1 MKLIAFIP
9 IALALFP
16 CLVSA
21 QDSIKNQVRYARY
34 LSIKN
39 LKYDKKLTQ
48 YSQKTLRRFNNEE
61 NKIRRKLE
69 NIDPQKAKEL
79 FDNHIQS
86 YSASLKN
93 RVLSNV
99 PLSGHLDTAQLSLQF
114 LKKNGVTSMYLD
126 EALKNQEALQ
136 GKLRVTEEIQTYVQN
151 RRRQLQ
157 EQLTQY
163 SQFSRNFKSLGK
175 QAYYY
180 KQQLEEYKSVYDDP
194 SKIESTAINEL
205 KKLPAYNDFIRNNS
219 FIGNMFNLGGDY
231 NNTRTLEGLQVRTQ
245 VEEVV
250 QSRIGSDPNARS
262 AISQQMEQAKDKL
275 SELKN
280 KFPEL
285 NSPAD
290 MPDFKPNPM
299 KTKPFLKRLEFGGNI
314 QFQKN
319 TSYYP
324 AISELAGQVG
334 YKFNKNASVGLGLSY
349 KLGLG
354 TGWNHIA
361 FSHQGIGIRSY
372 IDHKIKGSFYIT
384 GGYEKNYLQ
393 HFSNLTE
400 LYHLNHWTE
409 SALLGI
415 SKKYKIN
422 AKLRGNLQVL
432 YDFAPNN
439 NSVSNHIKVRI
450 GYNF

>member
-1 MKLIAFIP
+1 MSNA
-9 IALALFP
+9 
-16 CLVSA
+16 CLNQA
-21 QDSIKNQVRYARY
+21 IK
-34 LSIKN
+34 
-39 LKYDKKLTQ
+39 
-48 YSQKTLRRFNNEE
+48 SQE
-61 NKIRRKLE
+61 
-69 NIDPQKAKEL
+69 Q
-79 FDNHIQS
+79 
-86 YSASLKN
+86 
-93 RVLSNV
+93 
-99 PLSGHLDTAQLSLQF
+99 
-114 LKKNGVTSMYLD
+114 
-126 EALKNQEALQ
+126 LQ
-136 GKLRVTEEIQTYVQN
+136 GKLKVTEDIQAYIQT
-151 RRRQLQ
+151 RRKLLQ
-157 EQLTQY
+157 EQLIQY
-163 SQFSRNFKSLGK
+163 TQFSKNFKGLSK

-180 KQQLEEYKSVYDDP
+180 KQQLEEYKSIYESP
-194 SKIESTAINEL
+194 SRIERKAINEL
-205 KKLPAYNDFIRNNS
+205 QKLPAYNDFIKSNS
-219 FIGNMFNLGGDY
+219 IIGNLFNLGQDY

-250 QSRIGSDPNARS
+250 QSRIGSDPNARA

-319 TSYYP
+319 SSYYP
-324 AISELAGQVG
+324 TISDIAGQVG
-334 YKFNKNASVGLGLSY
+334 YKFNKNAIIGFGLSY

-372 IDHKIKGSFYIT
+372 IDHKIKGSFYLT
-384 GGYEKNYLQ
+384 GGYEKNYFQ
-393 HFSNLTE
+393 SFSRLAE
-400 LYHLNHWTE
+400 LYHLHHWTE

-415 SKKYKIN
+415 SRKYKIN
-422 AKLRGNLQVL
+422 AKLKGNLQVL
-432 YDFAPNN
+432 YDFIPHN